1 METQTFGR
9 RSPHRIQV
17 SDINSGVQAARELV
31 QKSSFLEAFDVYEQL
46 AATFPDLS
54 IPILAEL
61 YEVYQKLPNRSRY
74 HLYVARHFNFG
85 VKSGDKVIDIGS
97 GHIPFPLATHL
108 SDITL
113 TDHGYGRAGAPF
125 KHVDGKPVYECNI
138 EKLPFAEKEFDF
150 AYCSHVLEH
159 VDDPIKACRELMRVA
174 KRGYLETPNRAKDLF
189 LDSGK
194 PSNHHWM
201 VDTGRDGLI
210 FRPYTPELLDGL
222 QCNVLMQ
229 MHTAPQTDREKA
241 FSALIY
247 LKGDMVNTM
256 LLWENEFAVRVLD
269 ANQNVIAE
277 HIPGSTKTTPS
288 TSPSIR
294 ISESERTPSTTGPRL
309 KFLQVH
315 PFYPHYLEQFY
326 AGRPDLGIANFDT
339 QIQALLD
346 DAFSGIHIF
355 APEMKK
361 LGYDS
366 QFIVANCPP
375 SQAKWMQEHGKGLKD
390 QNDWVRE
397 IVREQI
403 ETIKPDIL
411 YLSEPIQ
418 FDARFVR
425 TLSHR
430 PKLVVGWRASDI
442 PGDTDWSTF
451 DLFLSSLTGMRETA
465 LKLGAKK
472 AVHFYP
478 GFPGWIYEKIRHIQP
493 THDVAFIGSWNP
505 GQYRIR
511 NRLLARLASE
521 ASHFSCAMHISGTQP
536 DMPPELAR
544 LNLGPRFGMEM
555 QRALRSGRI
564 AFDARG
570 EIGVWAGT
578 TERTNDL
585 AARETA
591 NMRIFEATGSGVF
604 LLTQHHDNLSQ
615 YFEIGREIETYRD
628 ENEMI
633 EKIRYYIAHP
643 EEREAIARRGHER
656 CVRDHS
662 LEARA
667 RAFDKILRENLVPAS
682 APVLTSRPVEIQ
694 LQEKARTAFQAQN
707 YTESL
712 RLLNKTK
719 ATRRELRD
727 TDFLRAQC
735 FLYNNEPHAAIE
747 ALREEL
753 RFFPDHAEA
762 AALLESLSK
771 QFIPE
776 DTFQTGDP
784 EFEDLLKK
792 IRPNTMLSKQRLFS
806 LFSLAKQVCVH
817 KVPGNFV
824 ECGVAAGGSSALMAW
839 VISKYSHIPRK
850 IFSFDT
856 FEGMPE
862 PGVFDQFQGIEA
874 NATGWGTGTC
884 AAPVRS
890 LMGVATK
897 LSVQDKIVPV
907 KGFFQDTLPV
917 KRSEIGQIAML
928 HLDAD
933 WYESTKVIL
942 DNLFD
947 QIVESGVLQ
956 VDDYGHWEGCKRAVH
971 EFEQARGLQFQLKQV
986 DYSGV
991 WFQKLTA
998 LQPAAC

>member
-1 METQTFGR
+1 METPLFGKR
-9 RSPHRIQV
+9 TPHRIRAT
-17 SDINSGVQAARELV
+17 DANSGALTARELV
-31 QKSSFLEAFDVYEQL
+31 RQGKHVEAFDVYEQL
-46 AATFPDLS
+46 TASFPDLA
-54 IPILAEL
+54 IPFLAEL
-61 YEVYQKLPNRSRY
+61 YDVYQTLPNRSRY
-74 HLYVARHFNFG
+74 HLYVARHFDFG
-85 VKSGDKVIDIGS
+85 IKPGDKVIDVGS

-125 KHVDGKPVYECNI
+125 KHIDGKPVFECNI
-138 EKLPFAEKEFDF
+138 EKLPFADGEFDF

-189 LDSGK
+189 LNSGK
-194 PSNHHWM
+194 VSNHRWI
-201 VDTGRDGLI
+201 VDTGRGGLI
-210 FRPYTPELLDGL
+210 FRAYSPELLEGL
-222 QCNVLMQ
+222 QSKILME
-229 MHTAPQTDREKA
+229 MHTAPKTDREKA

-247 LKGDMVNTM
+247 LKADMVNTM
-256 LLWENEFAVRVLD
+256 LLWEKDFNVCVLD
-269 ANQNVIAE
+269 AQQNVVQEYRA
-277 HIPGSTKTTPS
+277 GSNTPAAPKQERIEVTSKTES
-288 TSPSIR
+288 SPA
-294 ISESERTPSTTGPRL
+294 PRL

-326 AGRPDLGIANFDT
+326 ARHPDLGTASFDI

-346 DAFSGIHIF
+346 DAFSSIHIF

-366 QFIVANCPP
+366 QFIVTNCPP
-375 SQAKWMQEHGKGLKD
+375 SQVKWMQEHGKGLKN
-390 QNDWVRE
+390 QNDWMCE

-403 ETIKPDIL
+403 ETLKPDVL

-418 FDARFVR
+418 FDSRFVR

-430 PKLVVGWRASDI
+430 PKLIVGWRASDI
-442 PGDTDWSTF
+442 PGDTDWSSF

-465 LKLGAKK
+465 LKLGARK

-478 GFPGWIYEKIRHIQP
+478 GFPAWIYEKVRDIQP
-493 THDVAFIGSWNP
+493 SHDVAFIGSWNP
-505 GQYRIR
+505 GQYRVR
-511 NRLLARLASE
+511 NKLLTRLASE
-521 ASHFSCAMHISGTQP
+521 ASGSAHPFSCALHISGPQV
-536 DMPPELAR
+536 DMPPEVAR
-544 LNLGPRFGMEM
+544 LNLGPKFGMEM

-578 TERTNDL
+578 TARANDL

-591 NMRIFEATGSGVF
+591 NMRIFEATGSGIF
-604 LLTQHHDNLSQ
+604 LLTQHFDNLSS

-628 ENEMI
+628 ESEMI
-633 EKIRYYIAHP
+633 EKIRHYIAHP
-643 EEREAIARRGHER
+643 KEREEIARQGHER
-656 CVRDHS
+656 CMRDHS
-662 LEARA
+662 LNARA
-667 RAFDKILRENLVPAS
+667 RAFDQIIRQHLPAPT
-682 APVLTSRPVEIQ
+682 AATKAIEVQ
-694 LQEKARTAFQAQN
+694 LQDKAREEFAAKN
-707 YTESL
+707 YSEAL
-712 RLLNKTK
+712 RILNKTK

-727 TDFLRAQC
+727 TDYLRAQC
-735 FLYNNEPHAAIE
+735 FLNNNEPHAAIE
-747 ALREEL
+747 VLREEL
-753 RFFPDHAEA
+753 RFFPDHGEA
-762 AALLESLSK
+762 RALLEKLAA
-771 QFIPE
+771 QYTPA
-776 DTFQTGDP
+776 DTLQTGDE
-784 EFEDLLKK
+784 EFEKLLKK
-792 IRPNTMLSKQRLFS
+792 IRPYTMLSKQRLFS
-806 LFSLAKQVCVH
+806 LFSLAKQVCIH
-817 KVPGNFV
+817 RVPGNFV

-839 VISKYSHIPRK
+839 VISKYSDKPRK

-862 PGVFDQFQGIEA
+862 PTAFDQHEGVEA

-884 AAPVRS
+884 AAPIRS
-890 LMGVATK
+890 LMDIATQLGVENG
-897 LSVQDKIVPV
+897 VVPV

-917 KRSEIGQIAML
+917 KRSEIGPISML

-947 QIVESGVLQ
+947 QIVESGALQ

-971 EFEQARGLQFQLKQV
+971 EFEQARGLRFNLKQV

-998 LQPAAC
+998 LQPASC